1 MSITRVFTLLRK
13 EFSSGLRNFMFIFSI
28 VIPIVLTLVISLL
41 FGTLFLGQP
50 KMGLADEGRSQIVEN
65 ARKLEGVALKTY
77 PSEAALKDAVASGA
91 VEVGMLLPDGFD
103 ELVQSGKTAPL
114 TVYVFGES
122 ILRNRA
128 ILATSIASLIRDLTG
143 ETAPVEIS
151 TTLVGDTES
160 LPWEQRLLPFIVL
173 MTIVLGGV
181 MVPATLLVNEK
192 QHQTL
197 NALTVTPS
205 TLNEVFLAKG
215 LLGVLVS
222 TVMGVVILVLNRALG
237 DQVALLIMVLAL
249 GAAMSAAFGVL
260 MGALVKDINTLFATI
275 KAIGI
280 LLYAPALVYLFPG
293 IPEWVGRIFP
303 TYYMIQP
310 VVEIVQEG
318 GSWAEVA
325 PELGI
330 LIGLI
335 LLLIVGVGLV
345 TRRVDQYAT

>member
-205 TLNEVFLAKG
+205 TLSEVFLAKG

-237 DQVALLIMVLAL
+237 DQVALLITVLAL